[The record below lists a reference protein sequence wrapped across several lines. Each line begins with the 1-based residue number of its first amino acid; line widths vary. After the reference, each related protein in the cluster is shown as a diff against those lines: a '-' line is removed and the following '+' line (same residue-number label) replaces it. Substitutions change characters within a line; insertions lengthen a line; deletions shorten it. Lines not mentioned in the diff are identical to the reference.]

1 MIIHVNHIIHINHI
15 IHVWPI
21 VFSLSCGAFPAP
33 SAWPGACCHAKK
45 CDGGPKG
52 EGCREELGK
61 TFGWMHCTFFPG
73 VSYCIFILWH
83 LVGCW
88 FSYPNQWIGLRF
100 FSKAETPTN
109 FMGKRGFHPWFPV
122 VRCSLESS
130 DLYWFGWL
138 DYRFFPVLPG
148 NPSI

>member
-61 TFGWMHCTFFPG
+61 TFGWTHCTFFPG

-100 FSKAETPTN
+100 FL
-109 FMGKRGFHPWFPV
+109 KRKPQPISWEKGFSPLVSGGQMFPWIQWFVLIWMIGLQIFP
-122 VRCSLESS
+122 SS
-130 DLYWFGWL
+130 P
-138 DYRFFPVLPG
+138 R
-148 NPSI
+148 

>member
-1 MIIHVNHIIHINHI
+1 MEKKHGNNQLLWAIIYNYSILTLLLYMIIHVNHIIHINHI

-61 TFGWMHCTFFPG
+61 TW
-73 VSYCIFILWH
+73 
-83 LVGCW
+83 
-88 FSYPNQWIGLRF
+88 
-100 FSKAETPTN
+100 
-109 FMGKRGFHPWFPV
+109 
-122 VRCSLESS
+122 
-130 DLYWFGWL
+130 
-138 DYRFFPVLPG
+138 
-148 NPSI
+148 